1 MILKSRAIFFRVN
14 MNTVMRYP
22 TMWLRRSR
30 VENVSGIPYGC
41 ALESLW
47 ATPTL
52 EDIKST
58 TDFRSRVSRW
68 LIRLIRGI
76 VDYYI
81 DLAPKV
87 KACERSLVYTRA
99 TVSCASYPRAAVI
112 RPHSTKMRNY
122 TRPSVNTKTTQ
133 TGNAKAETLARQ
145 AFSNT
150 VKTRQTAIKW
160 YSKDKST

>member
-1 MILKSRAIFFRVN
+1 

-41 ALESLW
+41 TLESLW

-87 KACERSLVYTRA
+87 KASEGTLVYTRA

-112 RPHSTKMRNY
+112 RPHSTKMRKLY
-122 TRPSVNTKTTQ
+122 TTISEYKDHANRKR
-133 TGNAKAETLARQ
+133 KAETLARQ

-150 VKTRQTAIKW
+150 VKTRQTAISGIARIKVHRR
-160 YSKDKST
+160 SAANRE

>member
-1 MILKSRAIFFRVN
+1 

-30 VENVSGIPYGC
+30 VENLFGIPNGC
-41 ALESLW
+41 TLESLW
-47 ATPTL
+47 ATPTI
-52 EDIKST
+52 EHIKST
-58 TDFRSRVSRW
+58 TDFRSHVSRW

-87 KACERSLVYTRA
+87 KASEGTLVYTRA

-112 RPHSTKMRNY
+112 RPHSTKMRKLY
-122 TRPSVNTKTTQ
+122 TTISEYKDHGNRKREGRDTRKTSFFKHGQ
-133 TGNAKAETLARQ
+133 NATD
-145 AFSNT
+145 SNQ
-150 VKTRQTAIKW
+150 VV
-160 YSKDKST
+160 